1 MHLMQ
6 FHAVQHDVVPDDW
19 QATRD
24 AIAKQLDDAN
34 LVNGDFVVLSEM
46 TDTGWS
52 MDLENITGIGT
63 VDWACTL
70 ANTHNVWIQVGWVD
84 RVDDRGKNCVT
95 ICSPEGDPV
104 ATYTKVFTCN
114 PFGENEHFD
123 TGNELVVVD
132 LGEIKVCPIICYDVR
147 FPELWRPA
155 ALSGVDVFTVSSS
168 WPLSRIS
175 HWRAMLA
182 SRAIENQ
189 AFVVASNRVG
199 KDKIATWG
207 GSSIIASPHGEILG
221 AGNETE
227 TQIISSGIDPK
238 IARSWRDEFPVLQ
251 DVQEDLIGKITV
263 REVTA

>member
-1 MHLMQ
+1 MHPMQ
-6 FHAVQHDVVPDDW
+6 FHAVQHDVVSDDW

-24 AIAKQLDDAN
+24 AISKQLDDAN
-34 LVNGDFVVLSEM
+34 LAYGDFVVLSEM

-52 MDLENITGIGT
+52 TDLDNITGIGT
-63 VDWACTL
+63 VKWACTL
-70 ANTHNVWIQVGWVD
+70 AKTHNVWAQVGWAD
-84 RVDDRGKNCVT
+84 RVNGRGKNCVT

-123 TGNELVVVD
+123 TGKELVVVD
-132 LGEIKVCPIICYDVR
+132 LGEIRVCPMICYDVR

-155 ALSGVDVFTVSSS
+155 AISGVDVFTVSSS
-168 WPLSRIS
+168 WPHARIT
-175 HWRAMLA
+175 HWRALLT

-199 KDKIATWG
+199 KDTITTWG
-207 GSSIIASPHGEILG
+207 GSSMIISPQGELLG
-221 AGNETE
+221 EGNETE
-227 TQIISSGIDPK
+227 TKIISSGVDPK
-238 IARSWRDEFPVLQ
+238 IARSWRDEFPVLL

-263 REVTA
+263 REVMA

>member
-1 MHLMQ
+1 MQ

-34 LVNGDFVVLSEM
+34 LVAGDFVVFSEM

-52 MDLENITGIGT
+52 MNLDHITDIGT
-63 VDWACTL
+63 VEWACAL
-70 ANTHNVWIQVGWVD
+70 AKEHGVWIQTGWAN
-84 RVDDRGKNCVT
+84 RVDGRGKNCVT
-95 ICSPEGDPV
+95 ICSPSGEPV

-132 LGEIKVCPIICYDVR
+132 LGGIRVCPMICYDVR

-155 ALSGVDVFTVSSS
+155 AISGVDVFTVSSS
-168 WPLSRIS
+168 WPHARIS

-189 AFVVASNRVG
+189 AFIVASNRVG
-199 KDKIATWG
+199 KDDIALWG
-207 GSSIIASPHGEILG
+207 GSSMIISPQGETLG
-221 AGNETE
+221 EGNETE
-227 TQIISSGIDPK
+227 FLIVSSEVDPD
-238 IARSWRDEFPVLQ
+238 IARAWQDEFPVLQ
-251 DVQEDLIGKITV
+251 DVQED
-263 REVTA
+263 

>member
-1 MHLMQ
+1 MQ
-6 FHAVQHDVVPDDW
+6 FHAVQHDVVSDDW

-24 AIAKQLDDAN
+24 AISKQLDDAN
-34 LVNGDFVVLSEM
+34 LAYGDFVVLSEM

-52 MDLENITGIGT
+52 TDLDNITGIGT
-63 VDWACTL
+63 VKWACTL
-70 ANTHNVWIQVGWVD
+70 AKTHNVWIQVGWAD
-84 RVDDRGKNCVT
+84 RVDGRGKIRAT

-114 PFGENEHFD
+114 PFGESEYFD

-132 LGEIKVCPIICYDVR
+132 LGEIKVCPMICYDVR

-175 HWRAMLA
+175 HWRTMLA

-189 AFVVASNRVG
+189 AFVVGSNRVG

-207 GSSIIASPHGEILG
+207 GSSIIVSPHGEILG

-227 TQIISSGIDPK
+227 IQIISSD
-238 IARSWRDEFPVLQ
+238 
-251 DVQEDLIGKITV
+251 
-263 REVTA
+263 